1 MPGKIPQYARGGF
14 GILCIN
20 DKKNQELP
28 CTHSGVGRLPA
39 ERVGILNSRSFI
51 PSSIHG
57 GPVMLTIRR
66 VLFPTDLS
74 EGAQRAF
81 PQAAF
86 LADWHD
92 AELHILNVTGRHRHD
107 YKETK
112 DNFPL
117 SIDTLTDWL
126 RRPSKSVSGSNWPD
140 LTDLPI
146 EQAQVES
153 ASPAERIVTYAE
165 DQDIDLVVMGT
176 HGRRG
181 LDRMLFGSVTE
192 EVVRQGPC
200 PVLTVRT
207 DADVEPSKA
216 VRRVLAPVDFSA
228 ASDAAIQHAKEIA
241 QTYGAEIDL
250 LHVVEEPFYPP
261 AYGPDMM
268 TFPTQDVVERVE
280 KQLAETAREEI
291 GYEHVMVSAATGSPS
306 NEILNYVDENEV
318 DLVVMAT
325 HGRTGLDHVLL
336 GSVAE
341 RVLRQS
347 PTPVFVVKPD
357 RKSLVPAPKSQVAA
371 AEQ

>member
-1 MPGKIPQYARGGF
+1 M
-14 GILCIN
+14 
-20 DKKNQELP
+20 
-28 CTHSGVGRLPA
+28 
-39 ERVGILNSRSFI
+39 LNI
-51 PSSIHG
+51 Q
-57 GPVMLTIRR
+57 R

-74 EGAQRAF
+74 KGSQRAF

-107 YKETK
+107 YKKTK
-112 DNFPL
+112 EHFPL
-117 SIDTLTDWL
+117 SVDTLTDWL
-126 RRPSKSVSGSNWPD
+126 RRPAKAVTGSSWTD
-140 LTDLPI
+140 LSDLPI
-146 EQAQVES
+146 EQTQVES
-153 ASPAERIVTYAE
+153 AAPAERIVTYAE

-181 LDRMLFGSVTE
+181 VDRMLFGSVTE

-207 DADVEPSKA
+207 DADVEPSQA
-216 VRRVLAPVDFSA
+216 VRRVLVPVDFSE

-261 AYGPDMM
+261 AYGPDVM

-280 KQLAETAREEI
+280 KQLAEMAREDI
-291 GYEHVMVSAATGSPS
+291 GYEHVMISATTGSPS

-318 DLVVMAT
+318 DLVVLAT
-325 HGRTGLDHVLL
+325 HGRTGLDHILL

-357 RKSLVPAPKSQVAA
+357 RKSLVPAPKAETTAA
-371 AEQ
+371 QK